1 MSPCLSQYSTL
12 NKTTMSNFD
21 AFADFRMDGHVAIVT
36 GGAQNIGEAIA
47 KTFSGA
53 GAKVMIADLNGEK
66 AQATAAAIQAETG
79 NDVLGIGCNVTL
91 EEDIQQCVA
100 QTVEA
105 FGGIS
110 TLVNNVGWGKS
121 YDDPLDVPLEEMIE
135 SYKLNTLSAMRMTA
149 ACRPYL
155 LKAENATITNS
166 GSLVGVLPAFD
177 FIAYSAAKAALNH
190 LMLGLAHYFAK
201 QVRINT
207 VLIGTVITEGYAAAG
222 LDEKAQ
228 YALAHPDNL
237 TGRAGKPQ
245 DIANAFLWLAS
256 PAGSWVSG
264 QTLQVSGGGKRV
276 RLKPE

>member
-1 MSPCLSQYSTL
+1 
-12 NKTTMSNFD
+12 MSNFD
-21 AFADFRMDGHVAIVT
+21 AFADFRMDRHVAIVT

-53 GAKVMIADLNGEK
+53 GARVMIADLNGEK
-66 AQATAAAIQAETG
+66 AQATAAAIQSETG
-79 NDVLGIGCNVTL
+79 NEVLGIGCNVTV

-100 QTVEA
+100 KTVAA
-105 FGGIS
+105 FGGVS
-110 TLVNNVGWGKS
+110 TLVNNVGWGRA
-121 YDDPLDVPLEEMIE
+121 YDDPLDVPLEDMIE

-155 LKAENATITNS
+155 LQAENATITNS

-207 VLIGTVITEGYAAAG
+207 VLIGTVLTEGYAAAG
-222 LDEKAQ
+222 LDEAAQ

-256 PAGSWVSG
+256 PAGAWVSG